1 MRRCPGQDPAFWRP
15 EDVTEAPCPRFGEM
29 VEFLK
34 DDFSRTCPACGA
46 RFGDPKKDMGCIQW
60 CRFAAECLG
69 IPRGSLPS
77 QPPRGSLPPRAESA
91 GDEGK
96 ESGS

>member
-1 MRRCPGQDPAFWRP
+1 VRRCPGQDPAFWRP
-15 EDVTEAPCPRFGEM
+15 EDVTEAPCPRCGEM

-34 DDFSRTCPACGA
+34 DDFSRTCPSCGA
-46 RFGDPKKDMGCIQW
+46 RFGDPKKDPGCLQW
-60 CRFAAECLG
+60 CKFAAECLG
-69 IPRGSLPS
+69 IPRGSLP
-77 QPPRGSLPPRAESA
+77 PRGSPPPRAESA